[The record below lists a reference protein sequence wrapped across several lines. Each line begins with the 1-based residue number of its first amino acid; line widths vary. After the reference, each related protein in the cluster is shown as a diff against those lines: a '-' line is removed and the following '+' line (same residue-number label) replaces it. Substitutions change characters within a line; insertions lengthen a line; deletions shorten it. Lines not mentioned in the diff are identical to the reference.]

1 MEPEPKKSKSKL
13 ILKILAVIIFVG
25 ALGGG
30 IYFYWQYQRVV
41 KNPDI
46 ITKQETA
53 WVLERVNKLI
63 DLPQDETPTV
73 ATVLDKDKLKDQEFF
88 KNAQNGDKLIVYM
101 KAKKAVLYRSSTNKI
116 IEVAPVYNDDTKK
129 AEASGAITANP
140 KVAILNGTKT
150 AGLTNT
156 AETKIKETIANV
168 EILSKDNAKKTD
180 YSKTIVVD
188 INGTMAD
195 QAKKIADALGG
206 EVGSLPDGET
216 KPEADILVIV
226 AK

>member
-1 MEPEPKKSKSKL
+1 METDPKRSRLKL
-13 ILKILAVIIFVG
+13 ILINLAVIVFLG

-41 KNPDI
+41 KNPEL

-53 WVLERVNKLI
+53 WILERINKLI

-101 KAKKAVLYRSSTNKI
+101 NAKKAVLYRVSTNKI
-116 IEVAPVYNDDTKK
+116 IEVAPVYNDEAKK
-129 AEASGAITANP
+129 AEETGAITVNP
-140 KVAILNGTKT
+140 KIVILNGTT
-150 AGLTNT
+150 TPGLTST

-168 EILSKDNAKKTD
+168 EIVSKENAKKTD
-180 YSKTIVVD
+180 YTKTIVVD
-188 INGTMAD
+188 INGKMAD
-195 QAKKIADALGG
+195 QASKIAAALGG
-206 EVGSLPDGET
+206 EVSSLPDGED
-216 KPEADILVIV
+216 KPDADILVIV

>member
-1 MEPEPKKSKSKL
+1 MEQEPKKSKLKL
-13 ILKILAVIIFVG
+13 ILKILVVIVIAG
-25 ALGGG
+25 GLGGG

-73 ATVLDKDKLKDQEFF
+73 ATVLDKEKLKDQDFF
-88 KNAQNGDKLIVYM
+88 KKAENGDKLVVYM
-101 KAKKAVLYRSSTNKI
+101 KAKKAVLYRSSINKI
-116 IEVAPVYNDDTKK
+116 IEVAPVYNDEAKK
-129 AEASGAITANP
+129 AEEAGAITVNP
-140 KVAILNGTKT
+140 KIVILNGTKT

-168 EILSKDNAKKTD
+168 EIVSKENAKKTD
-180 YSKTIVVD
+180 YTKTIVVD

-206 EVGSLPDGET
+206 EVGSLPEGEN
-216 KPEADILVIV
+216 KPDADILVIV